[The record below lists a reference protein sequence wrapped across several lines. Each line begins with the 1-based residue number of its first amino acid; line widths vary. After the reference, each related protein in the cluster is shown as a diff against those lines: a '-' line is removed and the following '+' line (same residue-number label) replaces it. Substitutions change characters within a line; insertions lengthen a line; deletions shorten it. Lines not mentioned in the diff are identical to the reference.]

1 MTSSIIII
9 RGNHLNKV
17 SDIFECFKYNDFDQ
31 DRVFENADKFN
42 EFLFDNYFE
51 FANREIALRGLWVDN
66 GWTIISDPEMVDTVD
81 DEALLRLSNKLN
93 SEVQTFIIQT
103 TSGSF
108 GFAKYDKIK
117 QRHFF
122 STDGEV
128 TDNFGSPLTEEQGI
142 NLNERVFVDDILKL
156 ASNFGID
163 LEAKSVNSFIVKQ
176 LSYSDELKKELEQF
190 KQVQANQMTN
200 TKKPWWK
207 IW

>member
-1 MTSSIIII
+1 MTNSIIII
-9 RGNHLNKV
+9 RGNHLDKV
-17 SDIFECFKYNDFDQ
+17 SEIFECFKYNDLDQ
-31 DRVFENADKFN
+31 DRAFENVDKFN
-42 EFLFDNYFE
+42 EYLFDNYFE

-122 STDGEV
+122 STDAEII
-128 TDNFGSPLTEEQGI
+128 DNFGSPLTEEQGL
-142 NLNERVFVDDILKL
+142 NLNEKVFVDDILKL
-156 ASNFGID
+156 ANNFGID
-163 LEAKSVNSFIVKQ
+163 LEGKSGNSFIVKQ
-176 LSYSDELKKELEQF
+176 LGYNDEMKKELEQF
-190 KQVQANQMTN
+190 KQAQTNQTTD